1 MKEKQY
7 YYVKQTEKSEKLQKF
22 TINCKHDIEIRA
34 IEAWLAREF
43 LIAIANVYARGDSE
57 SGLDTFLRTLSVMI
71 VSQHSYISLKYF
83 QYATL
88 T

>member
-1 MKEKQY
+1 MIL
-7 YYVKQTEKSEKLQKF
+7 KSMLS
-22 TINCKHDIEIRA
+22 KHGLLVIYS
-34 IEAWLAREF
+34 EF